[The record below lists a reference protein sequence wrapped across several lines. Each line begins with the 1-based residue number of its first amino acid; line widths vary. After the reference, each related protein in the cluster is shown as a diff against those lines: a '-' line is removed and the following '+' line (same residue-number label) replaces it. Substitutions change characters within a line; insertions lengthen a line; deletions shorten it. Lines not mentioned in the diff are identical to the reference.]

1 MAFLLPTFVLRM
13 LGPDRYERQI
23 HGALERAW
31 ERAEERRVE
40 LRTLRAV
47 AFSDHHRGKGDGA
60 DDFRRCEEA
69 YAAALGW
76 YLEQKPEFELWLLGD
91 VEELWEN
98 RPAHVIGRY
107 GEILELERQFAPR
120 LLRVY
125 GNHDMAWRRRKN
137 VTKHLDE
144 QTEVLEGLR
153 LVIEDEGEEL
163 GTLFLA
169 HGHQGTFDSGNF
181 LFVPVSRFFVRAVWG
196 TLQRNFGFA
205 STSPAN
211 DAVLR
216 AGHDRAM
223 AAWADTPNTTRA
235 LVAGHTHHPVFP
247 GTLPPDRDKALREAE
262 QAYQDALSSGSGVDM
277 ARAAREL
284 ATVRK
289 RRAEPHDPVELE
301 RSCYFNTGCCSFGDG
316 DVTGLEFSDGEVRLV
331 RWLEDSG
338 KTVPQELTPPLKLRE
353 VFTVA

>member
-1 MAFLLPTFVLRM
+1 MAFLLPRFVLRR

-23 HGALERAW
+23 RDALERAW
-31 ERAEERRVE
+31 ERSEERRVDV
-40 LRTLRAV
+40 RALRAV

-60 DDFRRCEEA
+60 DDFRRCEEG
-69 YAAALGW
+69 YSAALGW
-76 YLEQKPEFELWLLGD
+76 YLEQKPEYELWLLGD

-98 RPAHVIGRY
+98 RPGKVMERY
-107 GEILELERQFAPR
+107 GDVLALERQFAPR
-120 LLRVY
+120 LLRLY
-125 GNHDMAWRRRKN
+125 GNHDMAWRRTKN
-137 VTKHLDE
+137 VTKHFGDGINV
-144 QTEVLEGLR
+144 TEGLR
-153 LVIEDEGEEL
+153 LVLTDDGEEL

-181 LFVPVSRFFVRAVWG
+181 LFVPISRFFVRAVWG
-196 TLQRNFGFA
+196 TLQRSFGFA

-216 AGHDRAM
+216 AEHDRAM
-223 AAWADTPNTTRA
+223 AAWADTPDTGRA

-247 GTLPPDRDKALREAE
+247 GTLPPDRDKALEEAE
-262 QAYQDALSSGSGVDM
+262 RAYQDALSSGSGVDE

-284 ATVRK
+284 AAARK
-289 RRAEPHDPVELE
+289 RRSEPHDPVKLK

-316 DVTGLEFSDGEVRLV
+316 DVTALEFSDGEVRLV

-338 KTVPQELTPPLKLRE
+338 RAVPQQLTPPLELRT
-353 VFTVA
+353 VFSA